1 MYLFQVYYHLRD
13 SSPQNDNSV
22 IIYSPSV
29 SFFWS
34 QDILKNVGNKYYP
47 VAIDFSKE
55 INTMEVNGYQQLF
68 GDQHSSKYLFE
79 GE

>member
-1 MYLFQVYYHLRD
+1 MF
-13 SSPQNDNSV
+13 
-22 IIYSPSV
+22 
-29 SFFWS
+29 
-34 QDILKNVGNKYYP
+34 GNKYYP

>member
-1 MYLFQVYYHLRD
+1 MKTHPQFL
-13 SSPQNDNSV
+13 SSDLK
-22 IIYSPSV
+22 I
-29 SFFWS
+29 FWRMF
-34 QDILKNVGNKYYP
+34 GNKYYL

-55 INTMEVNGYQQLF
+55 INTMEVTGYQQLF

>member
-1 MYLFQVYYHLRD
+1 MKTHPQFL
-13 SSPQNDNSV
+13 SSDLK
-22 IIYSPSV
+22 I
-29 SFFWS
+29 FWRMF
-34 QDILKNVGNKYYP
+34 GNKYYP

-55 INTMEVNGYQQLF
+55 INTMEVTGYQQLF

>member
-13 SSPQNDNSV
+13 SSPQNENYV
-22 IIYSPSV
+22 VIYSPSV
-29 SFFWS
+29 TYFC
-34 QDILKNVGNKYYP
+34 ILKNVWNKYYP

-55 INTMEVNGYQQLF
+55 INTMEVTGYQQLF